1 MQRQVAS
8 FANRSRYQNHKNT
21 AIENPFKC
29 IVKTMNVNIANIHM
43 ADYQRTPNSNRI
55 RKIMNEYD
63 PHRDRPI
70 EVSYR
75 DGKYWCFDGQHRTR
89 VHELMGNE
97 TILAQVHYG
106 LTYHDEAA
114 LFARQHENVQSI
126 NSKDRWNAA
135 VASGTKSPEVRE
147 IIRMC
152 KEAGFEI
159 STESFK
165 VAKADTFGCVCELQ
179 KLYKKHGKNG
189 FVTMLWLI
197 NTAWP
202 NQPEMKQRTHREIVA
217 GICKLM
223 DTFNMDDRM
232 WNKLQS
238 KLSKEKPDVFLT
250 KANTAQ
256 GRGGKRVA
264 IRMVGMINSGLAH
277 DNPRR
282 LNEYLIK

>member
-8 FANRSRYQNHKNT
+8 FANRTRYQNHKSNVSM
-21 AIENPFKC
+21 IDSSSHP
-29 IVKTMNVNIANIHM
+29 VKTMKVNISNIHM
-43 ADYQRTPNSNRI
+43 ADYQRTPSDSRI

-114 LFARQHENVQSI
+114 LFAKQHENVQSV

-135 VASGTKSPEVRE
+135 VASGMKSPETRE

-152 KEAGFEI
+152 KEYGFEI

-165 VAKADTFGCVCELQ
+165 VARADVFGCVCELQ

-197 NTAWP
+197 GAWE
-202 NQPEMKQRTHREIVA
+202 NNSDCKQRTHREIVA
-217 GICKLM
+217 GITKLM
-223 DTFNMDDRM
+223 DAYHMDNHQ
-232 WNKLQS
+232 WNKLHG
-238 KLSKEKPDVFLT
+238 KLAKMKPDVFLA

-264 IRMVGMINSGLAH
+264 IQMVKMINSGVGH
-277 DNPRR
+277 DSPRY